1 LIRRN
6 VETRFTVFIPTVI
19 EDNGR
24 YERAWDV
31 YSLLLKERIIFLGTE
46 IEAMVA
52 NSVVAQ
58 LLYLDQQD
66 PEKEIQIYINSP
78 GGEIY
83 SGLAIYDTIRQIR
96 APVSTTVVGMAASFG
111 TVILAAGRKGSRYAL
126 PNATIH
132 LHQPLGGGSGQASD
146 IVIQA
151 KEIQRLKDSLINV
164 FVEATGQDRETIER
178 DTDRDIYFTPQKALE
193 YGLIDKILDKA
204 SRVPMLK

>member
-1 LIRRN
+1 
-6 VETRFTVFIPTVI
+6 VI

-31 YSLLLKERIIFLGTE
+31 YSLLLKERIIFLGTD
-46 IEAMVA
+46 IDALVA

-96 APVSTTVVGMAASFG
+96 APVATTVVGMAASFG
-111 TVILAAGRKGSRYAL
+111 TVILASGTPGRRFAL

-146 IVIQA
+146 IMIQA
-151 KEIQRLKDSLINV
+151 KEIQRLKDKLINI
-164 FVEATGQDRETIER
+164 FVEATGQDAATIER

-193 YGLIDKILDKA
+193 YGLVDRILEKVA
-204 SRVPMLK
+204 RPVK

>member
-1 LIRRN
+1 M
-6 VETRFTVFIPTVI
+6 FIPTVI
-19 EDNGR
+19 EDTGR

-31 YSLLLKERIIFLGTE
+31 YSLLLKERIVFLGTE
-46 IEAMVA
+46 INAVVA
-52 NSVVAQ
+52 NSIVAQ

-96 APVSTTVVGMAASFG
+96 APVATTAVGMTASFG
-111 TVILAAGRKGSRYAL
+111 TVILAAGRKGMRYAL

-146 IVIQA
+146 VMIQA
-151 KEIQRLKDSLINV
+151 KEMQRLKDKLLDV
-164 FVEATGQDRETIER
+164 FVEATGQPREVIER
-178 DTDRDIYFTPQKALE
+178 DTDRDIYFTAEKALE
-193 YGLIDKILDKA
+193 YGLVDKVLVKA
-204 SRVPMLK
+204 PRLNAANPA

>member
-1 LIRRN
+1 M
-6 VETRFTVFIPTVI
+6 FIPTVI
-19 EDNGR
+19 EDTGR

-46 IEAMVA
+46 INAVVA
-52 NSVVAQ
+52 NSIVAQ

-96 APVSTTVVGMAASFG
+96 APVATTAVGMTASFG
-111 TVILAAGRKGSRYAL
+111 TVILAAGRKGMRYAL

-146 IVIQA
+146 VMIQA
-151 KEIQRLKDSLINV
+151 KEMQRLKDKLLDV
-164 FVEATGQDRETIER
+164 FVEATGQPREIIER
-178 DTDRDIYFTPQKALE
+178 DTDRDIYFTAEKALE
-193 YGLIDKILDKA
+193 YGLVDKILTKVA
-204 SRVPMLK
+204 RLTVGNPA